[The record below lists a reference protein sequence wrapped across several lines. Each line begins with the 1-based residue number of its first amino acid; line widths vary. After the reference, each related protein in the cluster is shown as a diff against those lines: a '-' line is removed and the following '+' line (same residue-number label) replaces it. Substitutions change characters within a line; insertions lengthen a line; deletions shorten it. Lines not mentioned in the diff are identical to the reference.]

1 MRNYAKRTRTARGRE
16 KSEEN
21 LLSALPD
28 APVYQKNMYKINRGR
43 RRGGEHQ
50 AEKSAYSHER
60 ILNTL
65 RVRKNKI
72 RYSIQLLLYKVI
84 TLEGNWFHSRN
95 LGFIT
100 NLPLVEW
107 GGGTQGNSVRVGNV
121 RLAKMLPQS
130 IRDVR
135 VPDLSGVC
143 MQLPKINTW
152 HPNPTPP
159 LPFYL
164 SLSHL
169 LSFSFDPIPCNCIRF
184 SCSSHVFPPHLFV
197 FNFFLFFC
205 HLQLARIFY
214 IFVACE

>member
-43 RRGGEHQ
+43 RGGGEHQ
-50 AEKSAYSHER
+50 TEKSAYSHER

-72 RYSIQLLLYKVI
+72 RYSIQLLLYTVI

-107 GGGTQGNSVRVGNV
+107 GGGTQGDSVRVGNV
-121 RLAKMLPQS
+121 CLPKMLPQS

-164 SLSHL
+164 SLTCS
-169 LSFSFDPIPCNCIRF
+169 LSLSTQSRATAFDFLVLRM
-184 SCSSHVFPPHLFV
+184 
-197 FNFFLFFC
+197 FFLLTCLFLISFF
-205 HLQLARIFY
+205 F
-214 IFVACE
+214 FVICSWRAFFTFL